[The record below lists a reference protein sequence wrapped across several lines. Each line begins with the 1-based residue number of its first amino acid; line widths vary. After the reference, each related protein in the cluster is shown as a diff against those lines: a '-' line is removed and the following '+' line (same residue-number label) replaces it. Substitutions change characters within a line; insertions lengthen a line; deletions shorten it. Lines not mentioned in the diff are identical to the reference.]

1 MTSRIMQTEK
11 AVTLVQDQPE
21 GGCGLK
27 NRRWISVKY
36 IIGEVLLFLVGG
48 FVRLLV
54 IGQWEKLLPLFVDDL
69 G

>member
-1 MTSRIMQTEK
+1 MQTEK

-36 IIGEVLLFLVGG
+36 IIGEVLFFLVGG
-48 FVRLLV
+48 FVSSACYRAV
-54 IGQWEKLLPLFVDDL
+54 GKAFAAFR
-69 G
+69 